1 MNNKSSQS
9 KTSQSSKFNA
19 IKERRNRLR
28 EENRKVNLKKF
39 WQIIFFLSFS
49 GLLGLKII
57 ENGWRPIGDESFN
70 VKGSKKISSKIIALE
85 SKINFP
91 ISILNVQP
99 NIMEKKLLKS
109 LPIQNISI
117 NRMLFP
123 PSLEIRL
130 NPIKPIAYA
139 KRITS
144 TGKESGMVDTF
155 GKWISSENTKYLD
168 PPETSIEIE
177 GWLPIHENSIALIL
191 KKRMLL
197 NSTLKKIIFSPI
209 GELIIQTETFDLIEL
224 GASHLQLEEQ
234 LASIGNLTRKLP
246 QHLIEKKE
254 MKIDMRDPL
263 KPELQIK
270 NPKI

>member
-1 MNNKSSQS
+1 VNNKSSQS

-91 ISILNVQP
+91 ISILNIQP

-109 LPIQNISI
+109 LPI
-117 NRMLFP
+117 
-123 PSLEIRL
+123 
-130 NPIKPIAYA
+130 
-139 KRITS
+139 
-144 TGKESGMVDTF
+144 
-155 GKWISSENTKYLD
+155 
-168 PPETSIEIE
+168 
-177 GWLPIHENSIALIL
+177 
-191 KKRMLL
+191 
-197 NSTLKKIIFSPI
+197 
-209 GELIIQTETFDLIEL
+209 
-224 GASHLQLEEQ
+224 
-234 LASIGNLTRKLP
+234 
-246 QHLIEKKE
+246 
-254 MKIDMRDPL
+254 
-263 KPELQIK
+263 
-270 NPKI
+270 